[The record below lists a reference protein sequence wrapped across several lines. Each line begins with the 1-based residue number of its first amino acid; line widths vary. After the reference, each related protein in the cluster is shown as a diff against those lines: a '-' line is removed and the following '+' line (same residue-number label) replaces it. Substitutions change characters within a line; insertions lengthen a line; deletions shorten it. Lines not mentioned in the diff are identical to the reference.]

1 MVTILI
7 SAAFIGA
14 ALIRGEALISTWIPE
29 GEALI
34 RRNTVSLSE
43 WFYKFNDLHKCNAGM
58 RNFQKFRI
66 SRNFVQVN
74 VASGFFFSLIDSWWT
89 ILKTHA
95 HSHLL
100 FTFFFECFVC
110 FCIQSLDHI
119 TLEDYL
125 ILIDYLQKLR
135 SRVITSIT

>member
-1 MVTILI
+1 MFTINNPNIMKKSKYQQYFYCFIFCLLISYAFWFSYQQNIVTVLI
-7 SAAFIGA
+7 SAGFGGE
-14 ALIRGEALISTWIPE
+14 ALIRGEALISMWIPE

-43 WFYKFNDLHKCNAGM
+43 WFYKCNDLHKCNAGM

-89 ILKTHA
+89 ILKSHA
-95 HSHLL
+95 HSH
-100 FTFFFECFVC
+100 
-110 FCIQSLDHI
+110 
-119 TLEDYL
+119 
-125 ILIDYLQKLR
+125 
-135 SRVITSIT
+135 